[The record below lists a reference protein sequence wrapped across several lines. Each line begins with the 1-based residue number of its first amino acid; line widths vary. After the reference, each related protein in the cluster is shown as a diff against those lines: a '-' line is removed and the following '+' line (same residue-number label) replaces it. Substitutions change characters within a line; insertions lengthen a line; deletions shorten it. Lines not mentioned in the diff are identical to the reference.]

1 MKLIKL
7 GLLSAFFLSLLLF
20 LMSLLI
26 PSVVRIS
33 RAIDINAPIEAIQPR
48 LADLQ
53 EWKDWNEMAR
63 DEMEI
68 KIVSASRD
76 TITASWK
83 NGNNPVMSA
92 FTLAESG
99 GATVVQ
105 WYFDFQLDWY
115 PWEKFGSIIFDK
127 HFGSPMEKS
136 LSNLKATIE
145 RPQ

>member
-136 LSNLKATIE
+136 LSNLKAMIE

>member
-53 EWKDWNEMAR
+53 EWKGWNEMAG

-68 KIVSASRD
+68 KIVSVSRD
-76 TITASWK
+76 TINASWK

-136 LSNLKATIE
+136 LSNLKAMIE